1 MFELD
6 RIRTVQAVH
15 GLKDFQPDPNFE
27 IGLAEY
33 LLNQYGQKGLLEL
46 HSRFAIGDGD
56 FDGLMRRA
64 IWRAVAQRFGHGV
77 RIGSGVG
84 FKHLETFEIGDRVFI
99 GSQSYIQGRFDGK
112 CVIGNQ
118 VWIGPQSYFD
128 ARDLIIEDNV
138 GWGPGAK
145 VLGSTHTGL
154 PVDVPIIQ
162 TDLEIKSVK
171 IEAGADIGMN
181 AVVLPGVTIGKGSIV
196 GAGAVVTKNVPP
208 FAIVTGVPAR
218 FLRWR
223 DGYESSEDL
232 AKHASSYGV

>member
-15 GLKDFQPDPNFE
+15 GLKDFQPDPDFE

-99 GSQSYIQGRFDGK
+99 GSQSYIQGRFDGR

-196 GAGAVVTKNVPP
+196 GASAVVTKNVPP

-218 FLRWR
+218 FVRWR

>member
-6 RIRTVQAVH
+6 GTRIVKAVH

-33 LLNQYGQKGLLEL
+33 LLDRYGQKALLEL
-46 HSRFAIGDGD
+46 YSRFAIGDGD

-77 RIGSGVG
+77 RIESGAG

-112 CVIGNQ
+112 CVIGNN

-128 ARDLIIEDNV
+128 ARDLTIEENV

-154 PVDVPIIQ
+154 PIDVPIIQ

-181 AVVLPGVTIGKGSIV
+181 AVILPGVTVGKGSIV
-196 GAGAVVTKNVPP
+196 GAGAVVTKDVPP
-208 FAIVTGVPAR
+208 FAIVAGVPAR

-223 DGYESSEDL
+223 DAYEPSENL
-232 AKHASSYGV
+232 KNYVNSYGA

>member
-1 MFELD
+1 M
-6 RIRTVQAVH
+6 
-15 GLKDFQPDPNFE
+15 
-27 IGLAEY
+27 
-33 LLNQYGQKGLLEL
+33 
-46 HSRFAIGDGD
+46 
-56 FDGLMRRA
+56 
-64 IWRAVAQRFGHGV
+64 
-77 RIGSGVG
+77 
-84 FKHLETFEIGDRVFI
+84 FEIGDRVFI
-99 GSQSYIQGRFDGK
+99 GSQSYIQGRFDGR

-223 DGYESSEDL
+223 DGYEPSEN
-232 AKHASSYGV
+232 